1 MMWQLHCLY
10 FAIFRLSSS
19 NFPVYLLPEVK
30 QPGSIAG
37 CTQNVWCVVP
47 RAATV
52 TVAMGDLQCSILARI
67 FATDVKAGNEN
78 IALPLFTKV
87 NRFRISCIVISYSCN

>member
-1 MMWQLHCLY
+1 MWQLHCLY

-19 NFPVYLLPEVK
+19 DFPVYLLPEVE

-37 CTQNVWCVVP
+37 CMQYKWCAVP
-47 RAATV
+47 EAAIV

-67 FATDVKAGNEN
+67 FATDVKAGNED
-78 IALPLFTKV
+78 IAMQLFTKV
-87 NRFRISCIVISYSCN
+87 NRFRISCIVISYLYY